1 MRERNLQ
8 NQVASLLAKERAC
21 QKNHQDFLRLEQEVT
36 RLRDQEEHH
45 KWDLEQMR
53 EQLTSLQQQLD
64 KSQLKNSH
72 LETHLA
78 ASRSGGLGQGQKENS
93 EVQDEY
99 AEEIPSSSVS
109 LKKVKTQ
116 TREKKQ
122 DAEAAEF
129 TDECAEIHS

>member
-36 RLRDQEEHH
+36 WLR
-45 KWDLEQMR
+45 DLEQMR